1 LQRVTHYAAIEVA
14 AAPGRLAGIAGDVD
28 RLAGRGASV
37 LLVADAGLKAPG
49 IVLKA
54 EKALLQGGHRVAT
67 YDRIAGEPKERQ
79 IAEAASIGA
88 GEGACLVVALGG
100 GSALDAGKMA
110 AAMLANPGEVESHR
124 LAAEPFARPPAPLIA
139 VPTTSGTGSEF
150 TSTAILCGPDG
161 TKYWYWAP
169 DLTPSLALLDPE
181 LTLGLPAAVTA
192 MTGIDALVHAVEAA
206 TCRRAGEASIA
217 PALEAIRLVSD
228 NLPKAVAEPKNLS
241 ARSAMMEAAG
251 LAGIAIETA
260 GTALAHNIGH
270 ALGSL
275 APVPHG
281 FAVGIAMEA
290 TADWVAEG
298 DPEGFAAVA
307 EAMGA
312 GRDPSAF
319 APAYRDLFARAG
331 LPRRPETLDEVTV
344 EALAARMAAPE
355 NEAMRNS
362 TKRFTSEEDLS
373 VLAAMVLS
381 LEPVA

>member
-1 LQRVTHYAAIEVA
+1 MQLVEKYAAIEVA
-14 AAPGRLAGIAGDVD
+14 TGPGRLAGISGDVD
-28 RLAGRGASV
+28 RLAGRGAAV
-37 LLVADAGLKAPG
+37 LLVADAGLKEPG

-54 EKALLQGGHRVAT
+54 EQALLEGGHRLVT

-79 IAEAASIGA
+79 VAEAASIGA
-88 GEGACLVVALGG
+88 GEGARLVVALGG

-110 AAMLANPGEVESHR
+110 AAMLANPGEVEDHR
-124 LAAEPFARPPAPLIA
+124 LAAEPFVRPAAPLIA

-150 TSTAILCGPDG
+150 TSISVLSGPDG
-161 TKYWYWAP
+161 TKYWYWAGELLP
-169 DLTPSLALLDPE
+169 ALALLDPE
-181 LTLGLPAAVTA
+181 LTLGLPPLFTA

-206 TCRRAGEASIA
+206 TCRRASEESIA
-217 PALEAIRLVSD
+217 PSLEAIRLVAE
-228 NLPKAVAEPKNLS
+228 NLPKAVAEPKDIA
-241 ARSAMMEAAG
+241 ARAAMMEAAG
-251 LAGIAIETA
+251 LAGIAIEMV

-281 FAVGIAMEA
+281 LAVGIAMEA

-298 DPEGFAAVA
+298 NREAFAAVA

-312 GRDPSAF
+312 GRDAAAF

-331 LPRRPETLDEVTV
+331 LPRWPETLEEVTV
-344 EALAARMAAPE
+344 EALTERMAAPE
-355 NEAMRNS
+355 NAAMRKS
-362 TKRFTSEEDLS
+362 TKRFTADEDLP

-381 LEPVA
+381 RELAA